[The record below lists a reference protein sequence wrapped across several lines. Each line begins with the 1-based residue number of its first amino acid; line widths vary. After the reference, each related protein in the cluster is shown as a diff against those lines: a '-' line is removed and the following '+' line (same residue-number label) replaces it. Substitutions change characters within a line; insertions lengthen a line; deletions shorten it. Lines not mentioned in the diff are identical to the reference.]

1 MDPSALRYAETHEW
15 VAVEDDVATI
25 GISDFAVRELND
37 VTYLE
42 LPAVGQQVKAGDSV
56 GVVESVKAASD
67 IYSPVSGEVIA
78 VNEPVTENFEA
89 LSNDPFGAGWLFR
102 VRMSDPSEVERLMDR
117 AAYKEHC
124 RRQQQ

>member
-1 MDPSALRYAETHEW
+1 MDPSAVRYAETHEW
-15 VAVEDDVATI
+15 VAVDGDVATV

-56 GVVESVKAASD
+56 GVIESVKAASD
-67 IYSPVSGEVIA
+67 IYTPVSGEIVE
-78 VNEPVTENFEA
+78 VNQPVSENFDA
-89 LSNDPFGAGWLFR
+89 LADDPFGAGWLFR
-102 VRMSDPSEVERLMDR
+102 VRMSNPEEVDRLMDR
-117 AAYKEHC
+117 AAYDEHC